1 MRLCA
6 IKIDN
11 SIVTMGMGDLNPWMS
26 LLEIPGG
33 ANLTSY
39 KALGEI
45 WDLLSVVCAEGANL
59 LFLKSL
65 GSIVFCSK
73 KILKKGAE
81 L

>member
-1 MRLCA
+1 M
-6 IKIDN
+6 
-11 SIVTMGMGDLNPWMS
+11 VTMGMGDLKT
-26 LLEIPGG
+26 GC

-45 WDLLSVVCAEGANL
+45 WDLLSVVCAWGANL
-59 LFLKSL
+59 IFIKIL

-73 KILKKGAE
+73 FFFLKKGTE